1 MVGDIE
7 WCIFVLFCSEWAVQC
22 ACLRPELSQH
32 KFGAFVPGVAL
43 ATRLS
48 VYPSRQRVV
57 SRVGSMLWMRAP
69 STRAAR
75 RDTASRQGFV
85 DAGVCDAQPLDK
97 RSIDCRTTAVT

>member
-1 MVGDIE
+1 MQVRGMVGDIE

-57 SRVGSMLWMRAP
+57 SRVGCALR
-69 STRAAR
+69 TRLVDSRVERIELACQ
-75 RDTASRQGFV
+75 RDA
-85 DAGVCDAQPLDK
+85 L
-97 RSIDCRTTAVT
+97 